1 MRRGQEEGGGMVGG
15 EGSGCCGRTGGREKV
30 RVEEVVL
37 RGGGNA
43 EETLV
48 MFDKKLYSET
58 TFGYIDTMK
67 CYETTVSI

>member
-1 MRRGQEEGGGMVGG
+1 MRRGQEEGVVWWGG
-15 EGSGCCGRTGGREKV
+15 GSGCCGRTGGREKV

-37 RGGGNA
+37 RGGGNV